1 MSAERC
7 PYLASLI
14 GAAALA
20 LAAPAGAHPSI
31 DEHERHVQAE
41 LAQHPED
48 PDWHIS
54 IGRVSFEKN
63 EWDSAL
69 ASYATARRLG
79 ADDERIALLEGTTYL
94 EAGWPRMAK
103 ERFEAILAK
112 TPTDPAA
119 HLGRGRAWMN
129 LEHPEKAAADYAI
142 VVETIS
148 SLQPGYVLEY
158 REALLRAGRRS
169 EAVEALDAGI
179 ARLGQVPALQL
190 AAIDTQVEAENYDD
204 ALRRLD
210 LLLATSPDHPQWSA
224 RRGEILERA
233 GRTDEAR
240 LAYVNALHNIQTRT
254 SGRRARRLD
263 QLEDQVRAALARS
276 TETQETKP

>member
-1 MSAERC
+1 MFAAPR
-7 PYLASLI
+7 PYLATLI
-14 GAAALA
+14 GAVALA

-41 LAQHPED
+41 LAENPED
-48 PDWHIS
+48 PDWHTS
-54 IGRVSFEKN
+54 IGRVSFEKQD
-63 EWDSAL
+63 WDAAL

-94 EAGWPRMAK
+94 EAGWPQMAK
-103 ERFEAILAK
+103 ERFEAILAR
-112 TPTDPAA
+112 TPTDAAA
-119 HLGRGRAWMN
+119 HLGRGRAWMK
-129 LEHPEKAAADYAI
+129 LEHPEKAASDFA
-142 VVETIS
+142 VVVATIP

-158 REALLRAGRRS
+158 RDALVQADRRGD
-169 EAVEALDAGI
+169 AVEALDVGI

-210 LLLATSPDHPQWSA
+210 LLLVTSPDHPQWSA

-233 GRTDEAR
+233 GRTEEAR
-240 LAYVNALHNIQTRT
+240 LAYASALKNIQTRT

-263 QLEDQVRAALARS
+263 QLEEDVRAALARS
-276 TETQETKP
+276 TDTQETKP